1 MDNPA
6 SGPLSFNSN
15 LNGTYPGGGAPI
27 PISNYYRGGSYV
39 NTTATT
45 PYVANAYI
53 DRGYPQPFPT
63 LSTNFSKLTV
73 IQRWSSGT
81 FVYGINI
88 SFEYVQNSTIYRYF
102 YWSGQLVFSYADV
115 NTPGTNPAFGPF
127 GSTTQYQYYVQDNA
141 TGGQPYSPY
150 SINSSFI
157 PNGSGNQTNL
167 PPQNKDTWYNYYG
180 LSRAL
185 SKPAATYSVNT
196 TVPASGEVKMSD
208 YYLQG
213 N

>member
-1 MDNPA
+1 MANPA

-15 LNGTYPGGGAPI
+15 LNGTYPGGGTPV

-73 IQRWSSGT
+73 IQRWSAGS
-81 FVYGINI
+81 FYLGIDI
-88 SFEYVQNSTIYRYF
+88 SFLYVNNSTISRYF
-102 YWSGQLVFSYADV
+102 YWGGALVGAFSDI
-115 NTPGTNPAFGPF
+115 NTEGTNPSLGPF

-185 SKPAATYSVNT
+185 SAPAATYSVNT